1 MHVSRSGL
9 IACAHFSSLYPMPL
23 RLGVEE
29 SEAVLSAVKMSL
41 ELIGAQVQV
50 GCAGGL
56 SS

>member
-29 SEAVLSAVKMSL
+29 SEAVLSVVEMSL
-41 ELIGAQVQV
+41 ELIGAQVLV